1 MFIQR
6 RSLLATAAIP
16 GISHAQVPWPAN
28 PVRFIT
34 PFAPGGG
41 VDTLVRLYCSK
52 LAEVTGQSF
61 VVENRAGAGGTIGT
75 LAIARS
81 PADGTVIGL
90 GSVSSMAIS
99 PVLRSDLPF
108 DVERDFTFISGLWQL
123 PNLLIVNN
131 EVPARTVPE
140 LIALIRRSPGQY
152 SFASPGSGTTV
163 HLAGEMFKQ
172 MVGLDMLHVP
182 YRGGAAAQLDVQAGR
197 VHMIFDNIPQ
207 SLASARTGKV
217 RAMAVTSRERSPHA
231 PEIPAMSEFL
241 EGFDIT
247 SWGSVVGPAGLAAPI
262 VERLGA
268 LTRTVLASPDLVARL
283 AENGATA
290 WPVSAADLVAFRRA
304 SEAKLTPVIRA
315 SGARIE

>member
-6 RSLLATAAIP
+6 RSLLAAAAIP
-16 GISHAQVPWPAN
+16 GMSHAQAPWPAN

-52 LAEVTGQSF
+52 LADVTGQSF
-61 VVENRAGAGGTIGT
+61 VVENRAGAGGNIGT

-90 GSVSSMAIS
+90 GSVSSLAIS
-99 PVLRSDLPF
+99 PVLRPDIAF
-108 DVERDFTFISGLWQL
+108 DVERDFTYIAGLWQL

-131 EVPARTVPE
+131 DVPAHTVPE
-140 LIALIRRSPGQY
+140 LIDLIRRNPGQY

-163 HLAGEMFKQ
+163 HLSGEMFKQ
-172 MVGLDMLHVP
+172 MAGLDMLHVP

-217 RAMAVTSRERSPHA
+217 RALAVTSRERSPHA
-231 PEIPAMSEFL
+231 PEIPAMSESL
-241 EGFDIT
+241 PGFDIT
-247 SWGSVVGPAGLAAPI
+247 SWGSVVGPAGLATPI
-262 VERLGA
+262 VERLSA
-268 LTRTVLASPDLVARL
+268 LTRAVLASPDFIARL
-283 AENGATA
+283 ADNGATA
-290 WPVSAADLVAFRRA
+290 WPMSSEELIAFRRA
-304 SEAKLTPVIRA
+304 SEAKLAPVIRA